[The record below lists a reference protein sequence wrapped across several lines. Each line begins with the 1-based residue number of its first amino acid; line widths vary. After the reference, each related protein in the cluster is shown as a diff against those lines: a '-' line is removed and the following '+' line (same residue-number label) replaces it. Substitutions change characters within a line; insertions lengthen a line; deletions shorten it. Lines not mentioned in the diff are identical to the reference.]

1 MDLVEEGVTS
11 IKGANKIFNVPLIS
25 MFNNLN
31 GRKTKKFGPHGVLSK
46 ENKINVVD
54 WIFGM

>member
-1 MDLVEEGVTS
+1 VVEKGATS
-11 IKGANKIFNVPLIS
+11 IKGANKSFNIPLIS
-25 MFNNLN
+25 MFDNLN

-46 ENKINVVD
+46 EEKINVVD